1 MKSNTLLDYAVFEL
15 LPNRTRCDVFV
26 SSNGNTEKLVSGPV
40 KPFITHLKVAEEQ
53 ASLAVQS
60 IKLEVDR
67 RRNAE
72 TWFTKGT
79 LERFVRFVSTP
90 EVLEMVITFDAE
102 MSQLETARKI
112 YSQGSGDQVSG
123 ALGGDGTGTTAGAD
137 ATKKELLRAIDVRLA
152 AVREDLATAYADASA
167 TGFSLDTV
175 PDLQH
180 FADHFGAHRL
190 NEACT
195 KFMLLC
201 QRRPDLTNPWKPS
214 SKDQV
219 VRSSWGSDMSID
231 DPTEDE
237 SDSYLTRPHPNP
249 FQNKHQQQQASQELQ
264 QIETTQTQLHLNQS
278 KSSTCQQPNSSLAT
292 QKQTLQ
298 NENKEEDKKKEE
310 AVTDSSTSLPSQPS
324 RRLSVQDRIN
334 LFENKQKESSGG
346 KPGAVGKSAE
356 LRRLSSDVSSAPAT
370 EKAVLRRWS
379 GASDMSIDLGND
391 KKDDNN
397 IDSPLCTPSSPSVS
411 GTKSNVFPVSSDD
424 DKDQKGLND
433 AESAENLIKLETKS
447 ISELKDQGE
456 LLTHGGGPMRKDK
469 EVSLKGKVNL
479 KDQLGSLAQLRSSAG
494 RGEEIGVGEQ
504 VILEKLKGTSG
515 GEERTVGA
523 KAQLSFQENS
533 RGFPDKV
540 ETVAVKNQVD
550 LQTEIGSFVGR
561 VGNVAS
567 GNRIDVIKLRDQS
580 MSQSRSGISQT
591 HTRSFSGQFEG
602 GFGVKDKE
610 LPTKVTDLDLSSSH
624 TQQRL
629 FKGEVDQARKE
640 DTEQKTEDDLEVSR
654 MRVQKQPF
662 LGPEQFRKLQL
673 QGRRDE
679 SGSIHGSNKP
689 SFPSRKYSESQES
702 IGSQQ
707 VPSADQFQRVR
718 QSKGNQELNDEL
730 KMKANE
736 LEKLFAEHKL
746 RIPGEQSSSAR
757 RGKPSEVPSEQAA
770 SFQNRKPVA
779 VEISPVEFQETKTV
793 LEPIGCSSDT
803 EKFSTPPRKIVDHH
817 VCGSSLRQ
825 SFSEISFSDD
835 SRGKFYERYMQ
846 KRDAKLREEW
856 GTKRMEKEAKLKAMQ
871 ESLEQ
876 SRAEMK
882 AKFSGSADRQNSLS
896 DTRRCAEKLRSF
908 NFNSST
914 KKEQFQ
920 SSLCKVLFFPQPV
933 DSIQSEE
940 DEDLSEFPEQIYY
953 GDDRS
958 FNEASLGGITSRSS
972 QNKKLL
978 LNRNSSSS
986 TPRTTVV
993 PVPRSSSKISNPSS
1007 GRRRVQSENPLAQS
1021 VPNFSDFRK
1030 ENTKPL
1036 SGVSKAANRLQ
1047 VRTYARSKSSSE
1059 ETHLAKEEKN
1069 QRPQSL
1075 RKSSAGP
1082 DEFKD
1087 LPPLKLDVVLAPLK
1101 FDKEQ
1106 TEQIPYDKFSKN
1118 LESKPF
1124 LRKGN
1129 GIGPGS
1135 GATVAKL
1142 KAMVA
1147 SETIKNEEFEDSV
1160 FEAEDSVDEAKEEE
1174 DEVLETTEIEDCA
1187 NMDNGKPRL
1196 SLVSDKM
1203 GTSESEND
1211 ESPRS
1216 ISQIDPSS
1224 VAELPAS
1231 VPSTF
1236 HAVESLQDS
1245 PGESPVSWNSHVH
1258 HPFSYAHETSD
1269 IDAYVDS
1276 PIGSPASWNSHSLT
1290 QTEVDAAR
1298 MRKKWGSA
1306 QKPILV
1312 ANSSHNQ
1319 PRKDVTKGFKRLLKF
1334 GRKSR
1339 GAEGLADWISATT
1352 SEGDDDTEDGRDPAN
1367 RSSEDLRKSRMGLS
1381 QGHPSDDGFNESELF
1396 NEQVQALHSSIPA
1409 PPANFKLRDDHI
1421 SGSSI
1426 KGECFL
1432 VNILNYSIL
1441 KFLHNKSLGMLGR

>member
-15 LPNRTRCDVFV
+15 LPNRTRCDLFV
-26 SSNGNTEKLVSGPV
+26 SSNGNTEKLVSGPI

-90 EVLEMVITFDAE
+90 EVLEMVITFDTE

-123 ALGGDGTGTTAGAD
+123 ALGRDGTGTTAGAD

-214 SKDQV
+214 LKDQV

-278 KSSTCQQPNSSLAT
+278 KPSTCQQPNSSLTT

-346 KPGAVGKSAE
+346 KPGVVGKSAE

-397 IDSPLCTPSSPSVS
+397 IDSPLCTPSSSSVS

-433 AESAENLIKLETKS
+433 TESAENLIKLETKS

-469 EVSLKGKVNL
+469 EVSSKGKVNL

-567 GNRIDVIKLRDQS
+567 GNRTDVIKLRDQS
-580 MSQSRSGISQT
+580 MSQSRSGSSQT

-640 DTEQKTEDDLEVSR
+640 DTEQKTEDNLEVSR

-673 QGRRDE
+673 QGRMDE

-856 GTKRMEKEAKLKAMQ
+856 GTKRLEKEAKLKAMQ

-914 KKEQFQ
+914 KKEQ
-920 SSLCKVLFFPQPV
+920 PV
-933 DSIQSEE
+933 DCIQSEE
-940 DEDLSEFPEQIYY
+940 DEDLSEFPEQIYH

-1101 FDKEQ
+1101 FDKEL
-1106 TEQIPYDKFSKN
+1106 TDQIPYDKFSKN

-1211 ESPRS
+1211 DSPRS

-1236 HAVESLQDS
+1236 HAVGSLQDS

-1258 HPFSYAHETSD
+1258 HPFSYTHETSD

-1441 KFLHNKSLGMLGR
+1441 KFLHNKSLGMLGC

>member
-15 LPNRTRCDVFV
+15 LPNLTRCDLFV

-53 ASLAVQS
+53 ASQAVQS

-79 LERFVRFVSTP
+79 LERFVCFVSSP
-90 EVLEMVITFDAE
+90 EVLEMVNTFDAE
-102 MSQLETARKI
+102 MSQLEAARKI
-112 YSQGSGDQVSG
+112 YSQGSGDQLSG
-123 ALGGDGTGTTAGAD
+123 ALGKDGTGTTAGAD

-152 AVREDLATAYADASA
+152 AVREDLATAYANASA
-167 TGFSLDTV
+167 TGFNVDTV

-180 FADHFGAHRL
+180 FADRFGAHRL

-201 QRRPDLTNPWKPS
+201 QRRPDLTNPWKPIVG
-214 SKDQV
+214 DQV

-237 SDSYLTRPHPNP
+237 SGSYLTRPHQNP

-264 QIETTQTQLHLNQS
+264 QIETTQTQFHLNQS
-278 KSSTCQQPNSSLAT
+278 KSSTCQEPNSSLAT
-292 QKQTLQ
+292 QQQTIQ
-298 NENKEEDKKKEE
+298 NENKEEEKKKEE
-310 AVTDSSTSLPSQPS
+310 AVTNSSTSLPSQPS

-356 LRRLSSDVSSAPAT
+356 LRRLSSDVSPATATATAT

-397 IDSPLCTPSSPSVS
+397 IDSPLCTPSSSSVS

-433 AESAENLIKLETKS
+433 TESAANLVKLETKS
-447 ISELKDQGE
+447 LSGLKDQGD
-456 LLTHGGGPMRKDK
+456 LQTHGGGPARKDK
-469 EVSLKGKVNL
+469 EVNLKGKVNL
-479 KDQLGSLAQLRSSAG
+479 KDQVGSLAQLRSSAG
-494 RGEEIGVGEQ
+494 RGEESGVGDQ
-504 VILEKLKGTSG
+504 VVLEKLKGTSG

-523 KAQLSFQENS
+523 KAQLSFQEKS

-540 ETVAVKNQVD
+540 EIVAVKNQVD
-550 LQTEIGSFVGR
+550 LQTQIGGFVGR

-567 GNRIDVIKLRDQS
+567 GNRIDDIKIRDQS
-580 MSQSRSGISQT
+580 SSQSRSGVSQT
-591 HTRSFSGQFEG
+591 HTRSFSGQCEG

-610 LPTKVTDLDLSSSH
+610 LPTKVTDLDLSASQ
-624 TQQRL
+624 TQQKL

-640 DTEQKTEDDLEVSR
+640 DTEQITEDDLEVSK
-654 MRVQKQPF
+654 MKVQKQPF
-662 LGPEQFRKLQL
+662 LGPEQFRKL

-689 SFPSRKYSESQES
+689 SFPSKKYSESQES

-730 KMKANE
+730 KIKANE

-746 RIPGEQSSSAR
+746 RIPGDQSSSAR
-757 RGKPSEVPSEQAA
+757 RGKPSEVQSEQAA
-770 SFQNRKPVA
+770 SLQYRKPVA
-779 VEISPVEFQETKTV
+779 VEISPVQFQEKTV
-793 LEPIGCSSDT
+793 LEPTGSSSDT
-803 EKFSTPPRKIVDHH
+803 GRFSTPPRKIVDHQD
-817 VCGSSLRQ
+817 CGSSLRQ

-856 GTKRMEKEAKLKAMQ
+856 GTKRLEKEAKLKAMQ
-871 ESLEQ
+871 ESLER

-882 AKFSGSADRQNSLS
+882 AKFSCSADRQNSLS
-896 DTRRCAEKLRSF
+896 DTHRCAEKLRLF

-914 KKEQFQ
+914 KRE
-920 SSLCKVLFFPQPV
+920 QPV
-933 DSIQSEE
+933 DSIHSEE

-953 GDDRS
+953 GEDRS
-958 FNEASLGGITSRSS
+958 FNEVSLGGIASRSS

-1059 ETHLAKEEKN
+1059 EIPLAKEEKN
-1069 QRPQSL
+1069 QRSQSL

-1082 DEFKD
+1082 IEFKD
-1087 LPPLKLDVVLAPLK
+1087 LPPLNSDVVLAPLK

-1118 LESKPF
+1118 VESKPF

-1147 SETIKNEEFEDSV
+1147 SETLKNEEFEESA

-1174 DEVLETTEIEDCA
+1174 DEGLETTEIEDCA

-1196 SLVSDKM
+1196 SLDSDKM
-1203 GTSESEND
+1203 GTSGSEND
-1211 ESPRS
+1211 ESLRS

-1236 HAVESLQDS
+1236 HAVGSLQDS
-1245 PGESPVSWNSHVH
+1245 PGESPVSWNSRMQ
-1258 HPFSYAHETSD
+1258 HPFSYPHETSD

-1290 QTEVDAAR
+1290 QTESDVAR

-1319 PRKDVTKGFKRLLKF
+1319 SRKDVTKGFKRLLKF

-1339 GAEGLADWISATT
+1339 GAEGLVDWISATT

-1367 RSSEDLRKSRMGLS
+1367 RSSEDLRKSRMGFS

-1409 PPANFKLRDDHI
+1409 PPANFKLRDDHL

-1426 KGECFL
+1426 KGECFLL

-1441 KFLHNKSLGMLGR
+1441 KFLHNKLLGMLGR